1 MSARNRARS
10 IRAVGGLNASQAL
23 QEVLYRSA
31 KQDPTRRFHAL
42 YDKVARS
49 DILKRA
55 WGEVRANHGAPGVDG
70 TTIDD
75 IESSGV
81 ETFLDRIAA
90 ALKEQKYRPA
100 PLRRVEIPKATP
112 GKVRVLGIPTVRDRV
127 VMAAAR
133 IVLEPIFEADFLPSS
148 YGFRPGR
155 SAHDA
160 LEAVRIEANKG
171 LDFVLDADLEDCFG
185 SLDHEALMAQVAR
198 RVSDRRMLKLIRS
211 WLRAGAITDGVGT
224 DPISGTPQGSPISPL
239 LCNIALHVL
248 DQTWAQRCSGLGTLI
263 RYADD
268 VLVLTAPRSRAE
280 RARDKVA
287 EIVAPLGLRLNPDK
301 TRIIRLT
308 KGAEGFDFLGFHHR
322 KMESKRWR
330 GAFYLQRWPSRQ
342 NMATVRA
349 RIRAATDR
357 RHVGRPV
364 ASVVDDLNVILRSW
378 GNYFRYGNSARKFA
392 QIDSYV
398 HERLAVFA
406 SRKHGRSGRNWARRY
421 NWAWCRRLGV
431 NRLSGTVRHGSANA
445 WR

>member
-1 MSARNRARS
+1 MSARTRARS

-31 KQDPTRRFHAL
+31 KQDPARRFHAL

-70 TTIDD
+70 IAIED

-81 ETFLDRIAA
+81 EAFLDGIAA
-90 ALKEQKYRPA
+90 ALKEQRYRPA

-148 YGFRPGR
+148 YGFRPNR
-155 SAHDA
+155 STHDA
-160 LEAVRIEANKG
+160 LEAVRTEANKG

-211 WLRAGAITDGVGT
+211 WLRAGAARDGAGT

-248 DQTWAQRCSGLGTLI
+248 DKTWAQQCSGLGTLV

-308 KGAEGFDFLGFHHR
+308 KGAEGFDFLGYHLR
-322 KMESKRWR
+322 KVESWRWR
-330 GAFYLQRWPSRQ
+330 GRFYLQLWPSQQ
-342 NMATVRA
+342 NMASVRA
-349 RIRAATDR
+349 RIKAATDR
-357 RHVGRPV
+357 RNVGRPV
-364 ASVVDDLNVILRSW
+364 SFVVDDLNVILRSW
-378 GNYFRYGNSARKFA
+378 GNHFRYGNSARKFA

-398 HERLAVFA
+398 HERLAILA

-421 NWAWCRRLGV
+421 NWAWFTRLGV
-431 NRLSGTVRHGSANA
+431 HRLSGTVRHGTAHA

>member
-31 KQDPTRRFHAL
+31 KQDPARRFHAL

-55 WGEVRANHGAPGVDG
+55 WDEVRANHGAPGVDG
-70 TTIDD
+70 TTIED
-75 IESSGV
+75 IESAGV
-81 ETFLDRIAA
+81 EAFLDGIAA
-90 ALKEQKYRPA
+90 ALKEQRYRAA

-133 IVLEPIFEADFLPSS
+133 IVLQPIFEADFLPSS

-160 LEAVRIEANKG
+160 LEAVRTEANKG

-211 WLRAGAITDGVGT
+211 WLRAGAMTDGAGT

-248 DQTWAQRCSGLGTLI
+248 DQRWAQECSGLGVLI

-287 EIVAPLGLRLNPDK
+287 EIVAPLGLGLNPDK
-301 TRIIRLT
+301 TKIIRLT
-308 KGAEGFDFLGFHHR
+308 KGAEGFDFLGFHLH
-322 KMESKRWR
+322 KVESRRWH
-330 GAFYLQRWPSRQ
+330 GAFYLQRWPSQQ
-342 NMATVRA
+342 NMAAVRA

-357 RHVGRPV
+357 RHVGRPIS
-364 ASVVDDLNVILRSW
+364 SVVDDLNVILRSW

-392 QIDSYV
+392 HIDSYV
-398 HERLAVFA
+398 HERLAIFA
-406 SRKHGRSGRNWARRY
+406 SRKHGRTGRNWARRY
-421 NWAWCRRLGV
+421 NWAWFKRLGV
-431 NRLSGTVRHGSANA
+431 QRLSGTVRYGTANA